1 MTKRSL
7 KLSVACVAL
16 AIAGAGCAT
25 APVEAQAAAAVNF
38 DLPAQD
44 LGKTLRAIAAQSR
57 TEIVFADMAV
67 RNRRAPA
74 IHGQMTATD
83 AVHAALAGTDLAS
96 DVRDGSIMVRV
107 RARAESAAPD
117 QAAEVTITGTHIRG
131 AGIASPL
138 TVTTRQSLEEAG
150 VTDMATFSHILTQN
164 FAGGQNPG
172 VAGAG
177 DQNGYSNINNSTT
190 LDLRG
195 LGADA
200 TLTLINGHRL
210 AYDGVVQG
218 VDVSAV
224 PVAAI
229 DRIEIIADGASALY
243 GSDAVAGVVNFRLR
257 RDFSGLQT
265 SARVGAPTQGGGD
278 VQQQYDAVTGAR
290 WTGGGFMIAADY
302 NHNSALNAGD
312 RAITSGL
319 GPDQTLVAR
328 QSQVSVILTGHQQ
341 IADPLTFEID
351 AEIADRTMDK
361 SNPYSSDQSATVYG
375 ATTRPLVRSYAVT
388 PSFRLALPAGWEATL
403 SGTHSDSLTR
413 IRTSAAQSGTV
424 TPGLTRYDNKLDN
437 VEAGVDGALFDLPG
451 GPVRLAVGG
460 GYRVFQLDLH
470 LQQTRAGVVRVSR
483 DGHEKRESLFGYGE
497 LDVPLVGAANR
508 MPWVEQFELSGAVRY
523 ESYRGLDH
531 VATPKLGVIYAPV
544 RDVTMKVSWG
554 RSFKIPTL
562 NQSNQLEA
570 GGVLPAFYFAP
581 QPTPPLGPNATVL
594 VLSGGNPD
602 LRPERA
608 TTLTGSIEFRPHF
621 VPGLTVTSSF
631 FHTNY
636 RDRIASP
643 VSDVLGALANPNLT
657 SFVQLAPTTAQVNA
671 IIAALPQVI
680 TNATG
685 KPFDPAQVGAII
697 DESLRNGS
705 RDRVRGVDLSADYK
719 LDLSAEDKLQLT
731 ATGSYLDDDRQ
742 LIPGQASI
750 TNSGVIFTAP
760 HWRARGGADW
770 DHDRFQLGGYV
781 NYTGMVRDNRLASIG
796 TIRAFAT
803 VDVSAAFH
811 TDEGHGLTN
820 GLAFR
825 LSALNL
831 LNRHPQRIFTSD
843 PTFIPFDS
851 TNQSVVG
858 RFVSLSVSKAW

>member
-1 MTKRSL
+1 MMKRSETL
-7 KLSVACVAL
+7 TATWLAL
-16 AIAGAGCAT
+16 AAIAATSAALPAT
-25 APVEAQAAAAVNF
+25 AQTDTIFAY

-44 LGKTLRAIAAQSR
+44 LATTLRTIARQSR
-57 TEIVFADMAV
+57 IEIGFADDNV
-67 RNRRAPA
+67 RGRRAPV
-74 IHGQMTATD
+74 IRGRLT
-83 AVHAALAGTDLAS
+83 
-96 DVRDGSIMVRV
+96 
-107 RARAESAAPD
+107 PD
-117 QAAEVTITGTHIRG
+117 QAVQAALSGSGLVTELRDGAILVRLRPGAKTASADQPDEVTITGTHIRG

-138 TVTTRQSLEEAG
+138 TVTTRQSLVDAG
-150 VTDMATFSHILTQN
+150 ITDMAAFSHILTQN
-164 FAGGQNPG
+164 FTGGQNPG

-218 VDVSAV
+218 VDISAI
-224 PVAAI
+224 PLAAI
-229 DRIEIIADGASALY
+229 DRVEIIADGASALY

-265 SARVGAPTQGGGD
+265 SARLGAATTGGD

-290 WTGGGFMIAADY
+290 WTGGGLMVAVDY
-302 NHNSALNAGD
+302 SHNSALNAGD
-312 RAITSGL
+312 RAITKGL

-328 QSQVSVILTGHQQ
+328 QAQLSVILTGHQQ
-341 IADPLTFEID
+341 IADPLSFDID
-351 AEIADRTMDK
+351 AEFAHRTMYK
-361 SNPYSSDQSATVYG
+361 ANPYSDDQPATAYG

-388 PSFRLALPAGWEATL
+388 PSFRLALPARWEATL

-413 IRTSAAQSGTV
+413 IRTSAALSGTV
-424 TPGLTRYDNKLDN
+424 TPGLTRYDNRLDN
-437 VEAGVDGALFDLPG
+437 VEAGADGTLLELPG
-451 GPVRLAVGG
+451 GAVRLAFGG

-497 LDVPLVGAANR
+497 LDVPLVGAPNQ
-508 MPWVEQFELSGAVRY
+508 MPLVQQLELSGAVRY
-523 ESYRGLDH
+523 ESYHGLDH
-531 VATPKLGVIYAPV
+531 VATPELGLIYAPAY
-544 RDVTMKVSWG
+544 DVTMKVSWG

-562 NQSNQLEA
+562 NQSKQVEA
-570 GGVLPAFYFAP
+570 GGVLPAFYFVP

-608 TTLTGSIEFRPHF
+608 TTLTGTIELRPHF
-621 VPGLTVTSSF
+621 VPNLTLTGSV

-643 VSDVLGALANPNLT
+643 ISDVLGALANPDLT
-657 SFVQLAPTTAQVNA
+657 SFVQLAPTTTQVNA
-671 IIAALPQVI
+671 IIAGLPQAI

-685 KPFDPAQVGAII
+685 APFDPAQVGAII

-705 RDRVRGVDLSADYK
+705 RDRVRGVDLSADYR
-719 LDLSAEDKLQLT
+719 LDLSAQDKLQLT

-742 LIPGQASI
+742 LIPGQATI
-750 TNSGVIFTAP
+750 DNSGVIFTAP
-760 HWRARGGADW
+760 HWRGRGGADW
-770 DHDRFQLGGYV
+770 DHGNVQIGGYI

-803 VDVSAAFH
+803 VDVSAGFH
-811 TDEGHGLTN
+811 TNAGGTLTSGLEV
-820 GLAFR
+820 R

-831 LNRHPQRIFTSD
+831 FNRRPQRIFTSD

-851 TNQSVVG
+851 TNQSAVG